1 MVKKVTFTLD
11 DITIHRLSMA
21 SERFRKPKSEVVRD
35 AIADYHDRAG
45 KLSEVER
52 QRMLRVVR
60 ELVPTIPK
68 RPLKEVEDE
77 IEAVR
82 SARRA
87 GGRGGTSRGSR

>member
-1 MVKKVTFTLD
+1 MVRKVTFTLD
-11 DITIHRLSMA
+11 EITIHRLNMA

-35 AIADYHDRAG
+35 AIADYHERAG

-60 ELVPTIPK
+60 ELVPKIPK
-68 RPLKEVEDE
+68 RPLKEVEEE
-77 IEAVR
+77 IEAAR

-87 GGRGGTSRGSR
+87 GGRGGMSRGSR